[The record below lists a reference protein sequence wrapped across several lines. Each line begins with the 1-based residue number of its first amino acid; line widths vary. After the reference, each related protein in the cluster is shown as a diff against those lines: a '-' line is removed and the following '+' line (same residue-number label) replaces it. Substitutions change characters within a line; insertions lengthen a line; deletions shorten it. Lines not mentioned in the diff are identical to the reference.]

1 MRLLEYLDDKV
12 KRYHDGGG
20 PVFPVGKVPGWLNRI
35 NLLNTN
41 KRPINENTKLINEN
55 TKLMNENMK
64 RRMSENR
71 VGLLNKLNEVTNK
84 KVRIDDNMDVDVSAE
99 ELLNNVKNF
108 YLQHPTYEE
117 LGLFQKIFD
126 AIGRDPYGF
135 FKLFKI
141 KSVLPISS
149 VNGIII
155 VIETRSKKNIID
167 NQLLVK
173 IPQNLQY
180 TDSVTYEWYIGQV
193 VNSLRVN
200 KWSDNFAL
208 VYGLINCNFNSD
220 ITYYMTNIAKLKK
233 QYGDTETWSDRL
245 TIKTKLEIEKAKL
258 DLHIMSKNHLCEGDS
273 PKPHIIYE
281 YLRNIKTNKTET
293 LEAYI
298 KRLSNPDLN
307 LEQKKNIEL
316 NIVKIMIMLMYSLQ
330 VAQDHLDFVH
340 YDLHLGNVLVIELE
354 RPETV
359 SITYEDKKF
368 TFMSNAIPYIIDYG
382 RSYVNPKTAG
392 EIIGSSA
399 YSDTQLS
406 SRIFKSFKSYQ
417 SALFKNQ
424 YFPGKLTDKNILE
437 FNEKIF
443 NKITLLLMREGVGS
457 ELYYYGDTNMF
468 YIVKEDDATRRYIII
483 DNKKYIVKTNIEDLE
498 KVEYIVMAGKRKY
511 IEKYDISTKTD
522 KNDMIEWLSTNIY
535 NKDIPA
541 NVSQLTKEI
550 KGDVLLNHYDLGIH
564 SNRVNKK
571 YDMFRICKLVCKEL
585 KSMELVGKGIWSVLD
600 KQLSVEYPF
609 SIDLY
614 NVLPSDYHI
623 TDFFNIQR
631 SNTNKVTKKW
641 LKTPRDIADFLE
653 SSISSG
659 SISPTAMQVDAEHS
673 FQIAK

>member
-1 MRLLEYLDDKV
+1 MYIFIIIFFYIRYIRRDNTMRLLEYLDKKV
-12 KRYHDGGG
+12 KGYRVQDGGA
-20 PVFPVGKVPGWLNRI
+20 PNMFPVGKVPGWLNRI
-35 NLLNTN
+35 GLLNT
-41 KRPINENTKLINEN
+41 KMKLI
-55 TKLMNENMK
+55 KD
-64 RRMSENR
+64 
-71 VGLLNKLNEVTNK
+71 VTNN
-84 KVRIDDNMDVDVSAE
+84 KVKIDDNMDVDVSAE
-99 ELLNNVKNF
+99 ELLNNVKHF

-126 AIGRDPYGF
+126 VISRDPYGF

-220 ITYYMTNIAKLKK
+220 ITHYMSNIAKLKK
-233 QYGDTETWSDRL
+233 KYTDTETWSDRL

-258 DLHIMSKNHLCEGDS
+258 DLHIMSKNYLCVGDS

-298 KRLSNPDLN
+298 NRLSNPDLAIN
-307 LEQKKNIEL
+307 QKKNLEL

-330 VAQDHLDFVH
+330 VAQDHVDFVH

-354 RPETV
+354 KPETV
-359 SITYEDKKF
+359 TITYEDKKI

-382 RSYVNPKTAG
+382 RSYVNPKIAG
-392 EIIGSSA
+392 EIIGSSS
-399 YSDTQLS
+399 YSDIQLG
-406 SRIFKSFKSYQ
+406 SRVFKNFKSYQ
-417 SALFKNQ
+417 NALFKKQ
-424 YFPGKLTDKNILE
+424 YYSGVLADKNIVE
-437 FNEKIF
+437 FNQKIF
-443 NKITLLLMREGVGS
+443 NKLKLLLAREGPTS

-468 YIVKEDDATRRYIII
+468 YIVKVDDATRRYIII

-498 KVEYIVMAGKRKY
+498 KVEYIVIAGKRKY
-511 IEKYDISTKTD
+511 IEKYDISKVSD
-522 KNDMIEWLSTNIY
+522 KNDMISWLSMNIY
-535 NKDIPA
+535 NKDISP
-541 NVSQLTKEI
+541 NIKNLTKQI
-550 KGDVLLNHYDLGIH
+550 KDEVLLNHYDLGIH
-564 SNRVNKK
+564 SNKANKK
-571 YDMFRICKLVCKEL
+571 YDMFRICKLVCNEL
-585 KSMELVGKGIWSVLD
+585 NSIELENNDIWENLD
-600 KQLSVEYPF
+600 NQLTLEYPF
-609 SIDLY
+609 NIDSY
-614 NVLPSDYHI
+614 KVLPSDYHI
-623 TDFFNIQR
+623 TNFFNIQK
-631 SNTNKVTKKW
+631 SNTNKITKKW

-653 SSISSG
+653 SSISADA
-659 SISPTAMQVDAEHS
+659 ISPTAMQVDAEHS

>member
-12 KRYHDGGG
+12 KRYQYGGG
-20 PVFPVGKVPGWLNRI
+20 PLPGWLNRI

-41 KRPINENTKLINEN
+41 KRPINENI
-55 TKLMNENMK
+55 KLMNENMK
-64 RRMSENR
+64 RRMTENR

-84 KVRIDDNMDVDVSAE
+84 KVKIDDNMDVDVSAE

-208 VYGLINCNFNSD
+208 VYGLINCNFNSE

-307 LEQKKNIEL
+307 LEQKKNLEL

-399 YSDTQLS
+399 YSDIQLS
-406 SRIFKSFKSYQ
+406 SRLFKSFKSYQ
-417 SALFKNQ
+417 NALFKKQ
-424 YFPGKLTDKNILE
+424 YFPGKLTDNNILE

-468 YIVKEDDATRRYIII
+468 YIVKVDDATRRYIII
-483 DNKKYIVKTNIEDLE
+483 DNKKYIVKTEREDLE

-522 KNDMIEWLSTNIY
+522 KNDMVEWLSTNIY

-541 NVSQLTKEI
+541 NVSQLTKKI

-564 SNRVNKK
+564 SNRANKK
-571 YDMFRICKLVCKEL
+571 YDMFRLCKLVCKEL
-585 KSMELVGKGIWSVLD
+585 KSLELVDKGIWSDLD

-609 SIDLY
+609 SIDSY

-641 LKTPRDIADFLE
+641 LKTPKDIADFLE

>member
-12 KRYHDGGG
+12 KRYQDGGG
-20 PVFPVGKVPGWLNRI
+20 PLPGWLNRI

-41 KRPINENTKLINEN
+41 KRPINENM
-55 TKLMNENMK
+55 KLMNENMK
-64 RRMSENR
+64 RRMTENR
-71 VGLLNKLNEVTNK
+71 IGLLNTKRKLINEVTNN

-208 VYGLINCNFNSD
+208 VYGLINCNFNSE

-233 QYGDTETWSDRL
+233 QYGDTEAWSDRL

-281 YLRNIKTNKTET
+281 YLRNIKSNKTET

-307 LEQKKNIEL
+307 LEQKKNLEL

-399 YSDTQLS
+399 YSDIQLS
-406 SRIFKSFKSYQ
+406 SRLFKSFKSYQ
-417 SALFKNQ
+417 NALFKKQ
-424 YFPGKLTDKNILE
+424 YYPGGLTDKNRLE

-468 YIVKEDDATRRYIII
+468 YIVKVDDATRRYIII
-483 DNKKYIVKTNIEDLE
+483 DNKKYIVKSDREDLE
-498 KVEYIVMAGKRKY
+498 KVEYILMGGKRKY

-522 KNDMIEWLSTNIY
+522 KNDMIVWLSTNIY

-541 NVSQLTKEI
+541 NVTQLTKKINGEL
-550 KGDVLLNHYDLGIH
+550 LLNHYDLGIH
-564 SNRVNKK
+564 SNRANKK
-571 YDMFRICKLVCKEL
+571 YDMFRLCKLVCNEL
-585 KSMELVGKGIWSVLD
+585 ESIELENSDIWEDLNN
-600 KQLSVEYPF
+600 QLTVEYPF
-609 SIDLY
+609 SIALY

-631 SNTNKVTKKW
+631 SNMNKVTKKW

-653 SSISSG
+653 SSISADA
-659 SISPTAMQVDAEHS
+659 ISPTAMQVDAEHS